1 MKKLIFLAVLG
12 FIAGCKSDGNKKDE
26 EEKIT
31 ISNSRDA
38 TAQNPEL
45 KESISRGAEIYNN
58 FCASCHLASGEGIPN
73 VFPPINGSDWLTE
86 KRTETIRAVK
96 HGLQGPITVN
106 GVKYNNL
113 MPDLGLSD
121 REVADV
127 INYTF
132 KAWDNDVEPP
142 VTVEEVE
149 EVEK

>member
-1 MKKLIFLAVLG
+1 MKKSILVAALILL
-12 FIAGCKSDGNKKDE
+12 IGCKSDKNE
-26 EEKIT
+26 EEENEMI
-31 ISNSRDA
+31 ISESQTA

-58 FCASCHLASGEGIPN
+58 FCATCHLASGEGIPN
-73 VFPPINGSDWLTE
+73 VFPPVKGSNWLTE

-106 GVKYNNL
+106 GVEYDNL
-113 MPDLGLSD
+113 MPDLGLTD

-132 KAWDNDVEPP
+132 NAWDHDVEPP
-142 VTVEEVE
+142 VTVEEVAA
-149 EVEK
+149 VEK